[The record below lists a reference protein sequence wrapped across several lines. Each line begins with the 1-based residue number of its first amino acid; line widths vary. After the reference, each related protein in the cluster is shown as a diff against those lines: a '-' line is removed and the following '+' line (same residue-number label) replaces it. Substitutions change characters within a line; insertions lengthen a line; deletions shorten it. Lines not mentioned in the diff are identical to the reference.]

1 MPTQN
6 KEINMSY
13 KNITDKKKFDIIDR
27 KILKIYNIISV
38 VNDAL
43 EYRQDETAHIT
54 DCLELLRILEYEVKN
69 INKLF

>member
-1 MPTQN
+1 MSKQN
-6 KEINMSY
+6 KEIKMSY
-13 KNITDKKKFDIIDR
+13 KNITDKQKLDIIDR

-38 VNDAL
+38 VNDAM

-54 DCLELLRILEYEVKN
+54 DCLELLKILEYEVKN

>member
-6 KEINMSY
+6 KEIKMSY
-13 KNITDKKKFDIIDR
+13 KNITDKQKLDIIDR

-38 VNDAL
+38 VNDAM

>member
-1 MPTQN
+1 
-6 KEINMSY
+6 MSY
-13 KNITDKKKFDIIDR
+13 KNITDKQKLDIIDR

-38 VNDAL
+38 VNDAM

-54 DCLELLRILEYEVKN
+54 DCLELLKILEYEVKN

>member
-1 MPTQN
+1 
-6 KEINMSY
+6 MSY
-13 KNITDKKKFDIIDR
+13 KNITDKQKLDIIDR

-38 VNDAL
+38 VNDAM